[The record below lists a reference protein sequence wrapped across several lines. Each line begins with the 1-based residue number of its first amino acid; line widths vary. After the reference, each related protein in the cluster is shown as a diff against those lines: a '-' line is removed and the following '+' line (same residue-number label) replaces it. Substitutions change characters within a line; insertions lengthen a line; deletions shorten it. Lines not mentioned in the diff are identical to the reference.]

1 MNPMLSALLL
11 SILVV
16 ARAQPTAGVGTTPF
30 VIDGNRIYA
39 RLSFIRAD
47 GSRRP
52 AYAFVD
58 MGRPSM
64 DIKKQLFEDLHAD
77 AGRGLSFD
85 IGGMRVDVPASIVRR
100 EGGTAYSL
108 GRGKRVEA
116 VLPASVL
123 SRYDVVIDYAARTL
137 TLATPGTIR
146 AVGTRVPFHLNT
158 ETGLI
163 AVDAAI
169 AGSQYA
175 ITIDNGSAYTWL
187 RADSS
192 KAWLAKDS
200 RWQRGVGAVGPANMT
215 MAGDETEASGIML
228 RIPRVAV
235 GALTI
240 DDVGALAVNGGRGA
254 TPGQGLMDWYST
266 KNAVPV
272 IGWIGGNVLRHY
284 RLTLDYSHH
293 AMYWFRQ
300 SPQDANE
307 LHQIGLTLRARQ
319 GDYYVAAIATRLGAP
334 AVSGVVAGD
343 KLLRVGDLVASGATL
358 GQIYAAMH
366 GAPGERRIIVVE
378 RDGRP
383 VRVDAA
389 ITAF

>member
-1 MNPMLSALLL
+1 MFSALLL
-11 SILVV
+11 PVLAV
-16 ARAQPTAGVGTTPF
+16 AHAQPPATVGTTSF

-39 RLSFIRAD
+39 RLSFMRPD

-64 DIKKQLFEDLHAD
+64 DIKEQLLEDLHVD
-77 AGRGLSFD
+77 AGHGLSFD
-85 IGGMRVDVPASIVRR
+85 IGGMRVDVPASDVRR
-100 EGGTAYSL
+100 EGGTGYSL
-108 GRGKRVEA
+108 GQGRRVEA
-116 VLPASVL
+116 VLPAAVL
-123 SRYDVVIDYAARTL
+123 SRYDVVIDYKARRL
-137 TLATPGTIR
+137 TLATSGTIR
-146 AVGTRVPFHLNT
+146 AVGTRVPFYLNT

-163 AVDAAI
+163 AVNAAI
-169 AGSQYA
+169 AGSQYV

-192 KAWLAKDS
+192 QAWLAKDS

-215 MAGDETEASGIML
+215 MIGDETEASGTLL
-228 RIPRVAV
+228 RIPRVTV
-235 GALTI
+235 GAVTI
-240 DDVGALAVNGGRGA
+240 DDVGTLAVSGGRGA
-254 TPGQGLMDWYST
+254 TPGQALLDWYAT

-284 RLTLDYSHH
+284 RLTMDYSHH
-293 AMYWFRQ
+293 MMYWLRQ

-319 GDYYVAAIATRLGAP
+319 GEYYVAAIATRLGAP

-343 KLLRVGDLVASGATL
+343 KLLRVGNLVASGATL
-358 GQIYAAMH
+358 GQIYSAMH
-366 GAPGERRIIVVE
+366 GAPGERRVLVVE

-383 VRVDAA
+383 VRVEARV
-389 ITAF
+389 TAF